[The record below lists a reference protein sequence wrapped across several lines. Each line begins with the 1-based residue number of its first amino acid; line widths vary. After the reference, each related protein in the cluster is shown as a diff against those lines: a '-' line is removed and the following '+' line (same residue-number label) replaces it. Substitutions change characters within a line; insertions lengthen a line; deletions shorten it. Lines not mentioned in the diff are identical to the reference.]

1 MACLSVDDIQN
12 GMVLSEDVLDIN
24 ARLLLSKGQKITPK
38 QIRVLKIWGITEVDI
53 VGEKDNTNVEAFQVD
68 PEIIQEVKA
77 STKEIFKNIDLR
89 HPAIQEIFELSVAHR
104 SLNHIQ
110 PPLDNIKFQ
119 FNDNVADK
127 KRLNIRKKIETLKIR
142 LPEIPSIV
150 NQLKDITADPYASA
164 NDIAEIV
171 TKSPSLTAVLLR
183 IVNSAFYGFPAKIDT
198 VSRAVTLIG
207 SKEITGLA
215 LGLSTM
221 QVFKDIPEEIIEM
234 KSFLRHSLLCG
245 LISRIIASQKNMPQ
259 TEQMFV
265 SGLLHDIGRLIVYKY
280 FPDQAKRL
288 LSSAFNSQ
296 QSLYS
301 LENSIIGCRHT
312 DIGKFLLKKWKL
324 SNALESNVHY
334 HHRPSGAADPL
345 EAGIVHIADIISIG
359 LGIGSSGEAIIPH
372 FDDGTW
378 DALKI
383 SPQLF
388 KPAIDLAVHQLA
400 SLEMFFKSNNSDE
413 I

>member
-1 MACLSVDDIQN
+1 MACLSVDDLKN
-12 GMVLSEDVLDIN
+12 GMVLSEDVFDIN
-24 ARLLLSKGQKITPK
+24 SRLLLSKGQQITPK
-38 QIRVLKIWGITEVDI
+38 QIRVLKIWGITEVDV
-53 VGEKDNTNVEAFQVD
+53 VGKKDQTNIEAPQAD
-68 PEIIQEVKA
+68 PEILKEVKE
-77 STKEIFKNIDLR
+77 STRKIFKNVDLK
-89 HPAIQEIFELSVAHR
+89 HPAIKEIFELSVVHR
-104 SLNHIQ
+104 SQNHKQ
-110 PPLDNIKFQ
+110 PPPDNIKFQ
-119 FNDNVADK
+119 TNKNVEDK
-127 KRLNIRKKIETLKIR
+127 KRVNIRKKIETQKIK

-150 NQLKDITADPYASA
+150 NQLNDITADPYASA

-171 TKSPSLTAVLLR
+171 NKSPSLTAVLLR

-221 QVFKDIPEEIIEM
+221 QVFKDIPEDIIEM

-245 LISRIIASQKNMPQ
+245 LICRIIASQKNVTQ

-280 FPDQAKRL
+280 FPDQAKSL
-288 LSSAFNSQ
+288 LSFAFNSH

-312 DIGKFLLKKWKL
+312 DIGKFLLKNWKL

-334 HHRPSGAADPL
+334 HHQPSDAADPMQ
-345 EAGIVHIADIISIG
+345 AGIVHIADIISKG
-359 LGIGSSGEAIIPH
+359 LGIGSSGETIIPH
-372 FDDGTW
+372 FDDETW
-378 DALKI
+378 DELKI

-388 KPAIDLAVHQLA
+388 KPATDLAVHQLA
-400 SLEMFFKSNNSDE
+400 SLEMFFKSDN
-413 I
+413 